1 MTLPDYLYQH
11 VAPFLL
17 LLSRVG
23 GLFVFAPLLSSFMIP
38 ARVKGVLLFMLGVAL
53 FPLAGPIAAP
63 PADVISLGV
72 TIACEAL
79 IGATLGLI
87 AALPLYAAQL
97 GGQLIDHQVGLGL
110 AQVYNPALDTDSTVI
125 ADLTL
130 NVAVAVFLSLGG
142 LDALFLG
149 VVRSL
154 EAMPLGAADRFASPL
169 DLILSLVSSGL
180 ELSLRIAAPV
190 LGVITLET
198 VAAAVVAKTIPQ
210 INILSIGFAIKIIAG
225 MTALIAALSPIN
237 AALLDAVTGGINS
250 MLEWAVATR

>member
-1 MTLPDYLYQH
+1 MTLPEYLYPQI
-11 VAPFLL
+11 APFLL

-38 ARVKGVLLFMLGVAL
+38 HRVKATLLFMLAVAL
-53 FPLAGPIAAP
+53 FPLAGPVASP
-63 PADVISLGV
+63 PADIISLGV
-72 TIACEAL
+72 TVACEAL
-79 IGATLGLI
+79 VGMTLGLI

-97 GGQLIDHQVGLGL
+97 GGQLIDHQIGLGL
-110 AQVYNPALDTDSTVI
+110 AQVYNPALDSDSTVI

-130 NVAVAVFLSLGG
+130 NIAVAVFLSLGG
-142 LDALFLG
+142 LDAIFLG
-149 VVRSL
+149 IVHSL
-154 EAMPLGAADRFASPL
+154 ESMPLGAADRFASPL
-169 DLILSLVSSGL
+169 DLILSLVTSGL
-180 ELSLRIAAPV
+180 QLSLRIAAPV

-237 AALLDAVTGGINS
+237 GAVLEAVAGGINS
-250 MLEWAVATR
+250 MLDWAVTTR